1 MPMTARQQNGLGG
14 RFPYWQSTSVAVVGA
29 LAMGLGVTQIA
40 AIRDGGATTVVGYL
54 LVVPVLQGTLGVY
67 FKRRTDRRLSQT
79 LSPPRSV

>member
-1 MPMTARQQNGLGG
+1 
-14 RFPYWQSTSVAVVGA
+14 
-29 LAMGLGVTQIA
+29 MGLGVTQIA